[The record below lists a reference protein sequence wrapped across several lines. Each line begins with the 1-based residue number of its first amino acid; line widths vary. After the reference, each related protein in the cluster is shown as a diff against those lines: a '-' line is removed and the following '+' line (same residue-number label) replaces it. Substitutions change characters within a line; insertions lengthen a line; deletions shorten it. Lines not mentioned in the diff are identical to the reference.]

1 MAQTVLC
8 EVENCVYNAEGE
20 KCTATEI
27 FVASN
32 NGNNEASS
40 QEETD
45 CQTFEPEN

>member
-27 FVASN
+27 FC
-32 NGNNEASS
+32 S
-40 QEETD
+40 Q
-45 CQTFEPEN
+45 